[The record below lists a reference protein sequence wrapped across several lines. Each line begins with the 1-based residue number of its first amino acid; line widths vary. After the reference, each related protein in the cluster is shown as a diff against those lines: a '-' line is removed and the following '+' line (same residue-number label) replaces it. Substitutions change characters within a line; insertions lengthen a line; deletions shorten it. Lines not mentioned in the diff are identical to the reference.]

1 MYVKDALSAAQAAEK
16 LGVSKTAVLEKLHAL
31 GIRNEA
37 SKGERMTNPNNYRAA
52 VVPYG
57 YRKNDNQLVVNK
69 KEVRICR
76 LVVEL
81 INEEQLSLNG
91 AARELMQKN
100 IKNRNGNV
108 WWDHSMVRSI
118 YNRWNGKFNATISR
132 Q

>member
-1 MYVKDALSAAQAAEK
+1 MYLGRGLSAAQVSAV
-16 LGVSKTAVLEKLHAL
+16 LGISKTAVLERLHTL

-37 SKGERMTNPNNYRAA
+37 SKGERMTNPNNYRAT

-57 YRKNDNQLVVNK
+57 YRNANGQLVANK
-69 KEVRICR
+69 KEIRICR
-76 LVVEL
+76 LVVQL
-81 INEEQLSLNG
+81 INELGLSLNG

-118 YNRWNGKFNATISR
+118 YKRWNGKI
-132 Q
+132 

>member
-1 MYVKDALSAAQAAEK
+1 MSLKDGLSASQVAEK
-16 LGVSKTAVLEKLHAL
+16 LGISKTAVLEKLHDL

-37 SKGERMTNPNNYRAA
+37 SKVERMTNPNNYRAA
-52 VVPYG
+52 VAPYG
-57 YRKNDNQLVVNK
+57 YRNADGQLVATK

-76 LVVEL
+76 LVVQL
-81 INEEQLSLNG
+81 INEQELSLNG

-118 YNRWNGKFNATISR
+118 YKRWNGKL
-132 Q
+132 